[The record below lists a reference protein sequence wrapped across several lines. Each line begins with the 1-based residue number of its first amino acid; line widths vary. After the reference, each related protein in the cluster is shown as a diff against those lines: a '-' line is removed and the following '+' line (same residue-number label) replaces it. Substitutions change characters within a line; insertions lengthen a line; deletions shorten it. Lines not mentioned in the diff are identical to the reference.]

1 MRYDH
6 IGMLPNRAFNPIGK
20 AMSLHG
26 GKGGDAPDA
35 PDYMGLAQQ
44 EAKNQQA
51 LLEQQTRANRVNQ
64 YGPLGSVTYSKDGG
78 GFDQAGYDNAMNN
91 YNSQLNQYNTA
102 KRTSPNPVHYNYE
115 YVTPG
120 TSFDSSVYGANGS
133 MSAPVAPD
141 RNNFNKSGSGL
152 WSQTT
157 TLTPEMQKVL
167 DQNIAAKQQGYGQL
181 QTALGN
187 INNNNLPL
195 APVNPGETAQDA
207 IMRRINPQLT
217 QQDDALRNRLV
228 NQGLRPGSEGWNREY
243 NLFDQQR
250 NDAYSQAALAGIN
263 VGNEARERALAE
275 QGIPLNLIN
284 AYQSGGQAQMPQFQN
299 YSQQGVGQSADLM
312 GAAQNSYGAGLNKYN
327 AGQAQDA
334 STMNGLYSLG
344 GAALM
349 AFSDRRLKTDI
360 ERIGTYESGLPKY
373 KFKYLWGEE
382 STGAMADEVEQFMP
396 EAVGERFGYKT
407 VNYAMLGV

>member
-20 AMSLHG
+20 AMALHG

-35 PDYMGLAQQ
+35 PDYMGLAEQ

-51 LLEQQTRANRVNQ
+51 LLNQQTRANRVNQ
-64 YGPLGSVTYSKDGG
+64 YGPLGSVTWSQAGG
-78 GFDQAGYDNAMNN
+78 GQSFDQQGYDNAMAQYQQQMSQDSMLDVVNN
-91 YNSQLNQYNTA
+91 AKWLNLPENVQKYNILGSP
-102 KRTSPNPVHYNYE
+102 TSAASRN
-115 YVTPG
+115 
-120 TSFDSSVYGANGS
+120 GALT
-133 MSAPVAPD
+133 APD
-141 RNNFNKSGSGL
+141 RNAFMRGSGDGL

-187 INNNNLPL
+187 INNNNLPR
-195 APVNPGETAQDA
+195 APINPGETAQDA

-217 QQDDALRNRLV
+217 NQDDALRNRLV

-263 VGNEARERALAE
+263 LDNEARERALSE
-275 QGIPLNLIN
+275 QSIPLNLIN

-299 YSQQGVGQSADLM
+299 FAQQGVGQSADLM
-312 GAAQNSYGAGLNKYN
+312 GAGQASYGADMNAYN

-334 STMNGLYSLG
+334 NTTSGLFSLG
-344 GAALM
+344 AGALM
-349 AFSDRRLKTDI
+349 F
-360 ERIGTYESGLPKY
+360 
-373 KFKYLWGEE
+373 F
-382 STGAMADEVEQFMP
+382 
-396 EAVGERFGYKT
+396 
-407 VNYAMLGV
+407 

>member
-20 AMSLHG
+20 TMALHG

-64 YGPLGSVTYSKDGG
+64 YGPLGSVTWKQEGG
-78 GFDQAGYDNAMNN
+78 GFDQAGYDRAM
-91 YNSQLNQYNTA
+91 SQYQQQLSQYNNV
-102 KRTSPNPVHYNYE
+102 PNTWKAPMAQATLGESGILPIQNGGRSLYLGSSNNGYGVN
-115 YVTPG
+115 G
-120 TSFDSSVYGANGS
+120 QSFS
-133 MSAPVAPD
+133 APD
-141 RNNFNKSGSGL
+141 RNSFMNGGSGGNGL

-157 TLTPEMQKVL
+157 TLTPEMQRVL

-195 APVNPGETAQDA
+195 APVNAGETAQDA

-228 NQGLRPGSEGWNREY
+228 NQGLRPGTEGWNREY

-263 VGNEARERALAE
+263 VGNEARERAIAE

-312 GAAQNSYGAGLNKYN
+312 GAGQASYGADMNAYN
-327 AGQAQDA
+327 ADQAQSA
-334 STMNGLYSLG
+334 NTTSGLFSLG
-344 GAALM
+344 AGALM
-349 AFSDRRLKTDI
+349 F
-360 ERIGTYESGLPKY
+360 
-373 KFKYLWGEE
+373 F
-382 STGAMADEVEQFMP
+382 
-396 EAVGERFGYKT
+396 
-407 VNYAMLGV
+407 

>member
-6 IGMLPNRAFNPIGK
+6 IGMLPNRAFNPVGK
-20 AMSLHG
+20 TMALHG

-35 PDYMGLAQQ
+35 PDYMALAKQD
-44 EAKNQQA
+44 ANNQQA

-64 YGPLGSVTYSKDGG
+64 YGPLGSVTYSQGEG
-78 GFDQAGYDNAMNN
+78 QPTFDQAGYDNAMQQYQQQLSSNN
-91 YNSQLNQYNTA
+91 TGGWNGWTLGNIGGGSTGSNSSYTNLT
-102 KRTSPNPVHYNYE
+102 
-115 YVTPG
+115 
-120 TSFDSSVYGANGS
+120 
-133 MSAPVAPD
+133 APD
-141 RNNFNKSGSGL
+141 RNAFMRGGTGNGQ

-157 TLTPEMQKVL
+157 KLSPEMQKVL
-167 DQNIAAKQQGYGQL
+167 DQNIAAKQQGYDQL
-181 QTALGN
+181 QTSLGN

-195 APVNPGETAQDA
+195 APVNAGETAQDA

-263 VGNEARERALAE
+263 VGNEARERAIAE
-275 QGIPLNLIN
+275 QGVPLNLIN

-299 YSQQGVGQSADLM
+299 FAQQGVGQSADLM
-312 GAAQNSYGAGLNKYN
+312 GAGQASYGADMNAYN

-334 STMNGLYSLG
+334 NTTSGLFSLG
-344 GAALM
+344 AGALM
-349 AFSDRRLKTDI
+349 F
-360 ERIGTYESGLPKY
+360 
-373 KFKYLWGEE
+373 F
-382 STGAMADEVEQFMP
+382 
-396 EAVGERFGYKT
+396 
-407 VNYAMLGV
+407 

>member
-20 AMSLHG
+20 TMALHG

-35 PDYMGLAQQ
+35 PNYEKLATM
-44 EAKNQQA
+44 EAQNQQA

-64 YGPLGSVTYSKDGG
+64 YGPLGSVTYSQGGG
-78 GFDQAGYDNAMNN
+78 GFDQAGYDRAMAD
-91 YNSQLNQYNTA
+91 YNSSLSQYNA
-102 KRTSPNPVHYNYE
+102 
-115 YVTPG
+115 G
-120 TSFDSSVYGANGS
+120 TSNTGKFGLQSDNNGGLHWGYGGNQVTNAGYAGRA
-133 MSAPVAPD
+133 APVAPD
-141 RNNFNKSGSGL
+141 RNSFNNSGDGL

-167 DQNIAAKQQGYGQL
+167 DQNIAAKQQGYDQL
-181 QTALGN
+181 QTSLGN

-195 APVNPGETAQDA
+195 APVNAGETAQDA

-263 VGNEARERALAE
+263 VGNEARERAIAE
-275 QGIPLNLIN
+275 QGVPLNLIN

-299 YSQQGVGQSADLM
+299 YAQQGVGQSADLM
-312 GAAQNSYGAGLNKYN
+312 GAGQASYGADMNAYN
-327 AGQAQDA
+327 ADQAQSA
-334 STMNGLYSLG
+334 NTTSGLFSLG
-344 GAALM
+344 AGALM
-349 AFSDRRLKTDI
+349 F
-360 ERIGTYESGLPKY
+360 
-373 KFKYLWGEE
+373 F
-382 STGAMADEVEQFMP
+382 
-396 EAVGERFGYKT
+396 
-407 VNYAMLGV
+407 

>member
-20 AMSLHG
+20 AMALHG

-64 YGPLGSVTYSKDGG
+64 YGPLGSVTYSQAGDSQS
-78 GFDQAGYDNAMNN
+78 FDQAGYDRAMQAYSAQSRQTPRRVDFGIDNGLGN
-91 YNSQLNQYNTA
+91 IFTA
-102 KRTSPNPVHYNYE
+102 P
-115 YVTPG
+115 
-120 TSFDSSVYGANGS
+120 GANSIGGWAGGMAAPNRDDFMRGGS
-133 MSAPVAPD
+133 GD
-141 RNNFNKSGSGL
+141 GL

-167 DQNIAAKQQGYGQL
+167 DQNISAKQQGYDQL

-187 INNNNLPL
+187 INNNNLPR
-195 APVNPGETAQDA
+195 APINPGETAQDA

-217 QQDDALRNRLV
+217 NQDDALRNRLV

-263 VGNEARERALAE
+263 LDNEARERALAE

-373 KFKYLWGEE
+373 KFKYIWGEE
-382 STGAMADEVEQFMP
+382 STGAMADEVEKMLP
-396 EAVGERFGYKT
+396 EAVGECAGYKT
-407 VNYAMLGV
+407 VNYAMLGG